1 MPRGGHRERAG
12 RKSTWKSGCSFGET
26 KLIRVPQR
34 IAGELLVIA
43 HKLDAG
49 ESLDLVTKQLSLL
62 PPNEIT
68 SDTRLTG
75 VQLGARIGVS
85 SAALTPILKRSAEEF
100 ASYTQER
107 DPDGIAWARDRKKYR
122 PLIQ

>member
-1 MPRGGHRERAG
+1 MPRGGRREKSG
-12 RKSTWKSGCSFGET
+12 RRSTWNSGCSFGDT
-26 KLIRVPQR
+26 KLIRVPR
-34 IAGELLVIA
+34 AIADQLLEIA
-43 HKLDAG
+43 HKIDAG

-62 PPNEIT
+62 PPNKIT

-75 VQLGARIGVS
+75 VHLGARIGVS

-107 DPDGIAWARDRKKYR
+107 DPDGIAWARDQKKYR